1 MNEGLTKYKITIDPD
16 YAEGDEDL
24 GLDMI
29 AFVKTPAIQVKGMA
43 FTSHQPYR
51 FKDDIKMRIAAPA
64 LIPMDIYRND
74 EMGEYYVQFTT
85 DEIERIFV
93 KFMSQL
99 NNRDKF
105 NLEHDEN
112 KISPAFI
119 LEAWLVG
126 KDPQRDRSYSEFGI
140 AVPTGTLFMVAQIT
154 DRAYYDTLINNEQ
167 TGFSIEGFLGLKF
180 ENQIKALKQ
189 SETLAFKNTNKK
201 VKTMKKSL
209 KKFTGKTRFSALK
222 FEDGK
227 LVEGG
232 EITVIAEELTPEADA
247 LVIDENLEVI
257 DDYTGELYIDDS
269 KVVIEDGVISE
280 VVAEEP
286 QTENEKKD
294 LGIDV
299 QPGAKAGAN
308 PEPEKKKEGMTDMPK
323 EEEKAVMEEVEET
336 VTEEV
341 AMAIDETELMTI
353 LQPKFD
359 EIYKLVADLKIEIDA
374 LKPAEEVIEEVPVM
388 LTTSQR
394 LAQALQFN
402 K

>member
-126 KDPQRDRSYSEFGI
+126 KDPQRDRSC
-140 AVPTGTLFMVAQIT
+140 
-154 DRAYYDTLINNEQ
+154 
-167 TGFSIEGFLGLKF
+167 
-180 ENQIKALKQ
+180 Q
-189 SETLAFKNTNKK
+189 SK
-201 VKTMKKSL
+201 
-209 KKFTGKTRFSALK
+209 R
-222 FEDGK
+222 
-227 LVEGG
+227 
-232 EITVIAEELTPEADA
+232 
-247 LVIDENLEVI
+247 
-257 DDYTGELYIDDS
+257 
-269 KVVIEDGVISE
+269 VISFLASMELQWRPWCFLSNGLSIPLRGRHPHE
-280 VVAEEP
+280 V
-286 QTENEKKD
+286 
-294 LGIDV
+294 
-299 QPGAKAGAN
+299 
-308 PEPEKKKEGMTDMPK
+308 
-323 EEEKAVMEEVEET
+323 
-336 VTEEV
+336 
-341 AMAIDETELMTI
+341 
-353 LQPKFD
+353 F
-359 EIYKLVADLKIEIDA
+359 
-374 LKPAEEVIEEVPVM
+374 
-388 LTTSQR
+388 
-394 LAQALQFN
+394 
-402 K
+402 